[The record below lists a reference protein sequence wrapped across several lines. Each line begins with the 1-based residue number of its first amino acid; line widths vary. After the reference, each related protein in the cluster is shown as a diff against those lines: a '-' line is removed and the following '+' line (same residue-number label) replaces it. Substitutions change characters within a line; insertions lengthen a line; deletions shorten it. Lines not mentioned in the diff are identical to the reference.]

1 MSTHKRQVTDPVV
14 RRITEYI
21 DTHYTS
27 ERCLQEALAPIP
39 LSRRAI
45 EMRFRKEMAPQT
57 MLSYLE
63 MLRIEHLARLLKTTD
78 LQVKEAGAR
87 VGFGDSTNVAR
98 LFKRYKGCTPS
109 EYRRQK

>member
-1 MSTHKRQVTDPVV
+1 
-14 RRITEYI
+14 
-21 DTHYTS
+21 
-27 ERCLQEALAPIP
+27 
-39 LSRRAI
+39 
-45 EMRFRKEMAPQT
+45 MRFRKEMAPQT

-63 MLRIEHLARLLKTTD
+63 MLRIEHLTRLLKTTD

-109 EYRRQK
+109 EYRRQT